1 MKIPRRQFLH
11 LAVGAA
17 ASSAASRTAQA
28 QAYPTRPIRLVV
40 PFPPGGGFDA
50 LARLWADKIRPL
62 LGTVFIDNIG
72 GATGSL
78 GAASVV
84 RARPDGY
91 TLLLGGSITHTSE
104 ALLKTRPLYNPDE
117 DLDPIMCLA
126 VYPLAIAVHP
136 SVPATT
142 LKELVAYAKAN
153 PGKLSYGHVGVG
165 SNNHLAAGGRRE
177 SFGSNPK
184 NLRHA

>member
-62 LGTVFIDNIG
+62 LGAVCIDNVA
-72 GATGSL
+72 GAAGSL
-78 GAASVV
+78 GAAAVA

-91 TLLLGGSITHTSE
+91 TLLLGGSVTHTSE
-104 ALLKTRPLYNPDE
+104 VLLKTQFLMSHRSL
-117 DLDPIMCLA
+117 I
-126 VYPLAIAVHP
+126 
-136 SVPATT
+136 
-142 LKELVAYAKAN
+142 
-153 PGKLSYGHVGVG
+153 VGRV
-165 SNNHLAAGGRRE
+165 R
-177 SFGSNPK
+177 
-184 NLRHA
+184 